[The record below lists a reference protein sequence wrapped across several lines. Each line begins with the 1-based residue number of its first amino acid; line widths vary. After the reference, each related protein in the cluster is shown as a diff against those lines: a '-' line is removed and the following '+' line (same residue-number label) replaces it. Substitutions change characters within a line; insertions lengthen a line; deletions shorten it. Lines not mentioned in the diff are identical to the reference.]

1 MKKTFYLL
9 ATLLFLGKV
18 QAQDIEIINP
28 AGGFKEIDFSK
39 PSFNLKPDPIPKA
52 SGTYSTT
59 HYLVVYCSDGAGES
73 GMIHQY
79 INMTNGVVGIPK
91 SLLSK
96 WETGSESVGDT
107 EGLDYW
113 TILPSMNQRMYVNT
127 PDMGKIVMEMTAGD
141 GTQTTTM
148 ARFDAY
154 MQGDIFWTSAKK
166 IKTKTFKKGAFVTS
180 ANNDAPAITADVYE
194 FNSEDG
200 KVHIYLKDLG
210 EASGQFAPIKSTY
223 AATGMGGMGWV
234 YNKRNNHVY
243 LVLQILRPDNVQYG
257 CRIVEFYPK
266 KHTFSGASYKPM
278 GDIMLDKIKENDSEK
293 NEEINEQLAQELEGE
308 EDTQLKALLK
318 EKAQIEKELQKKT
331 MENMSNAALLNDA
344 SEVTRSMYNM
354 AMDGDFLYKTLD
366 IDLRIEARR
375 IQIELSKDGI
385 SAEERRELNKKL
397 NCNTKQR
404 QLWVNYKDE
413 AKRLKEKVKGLEQYE
428 KMEKFTALMT
438 KYQEMSM
445 SICQ

>member
-1 MKKTFYLL
+1 MKKIFCLL
-9 ATLLFLGKV
+9 TSLLFLGKV

-28 AGGFKEIDFSK
+28 GGGFKEIDFTK
-39 PSFNLKPDPIPKA
+39 PSFNLKPDPIPKE
-52 SGTYSTT
+52 SEIYKTT
-59 HYLVVYCSDGAGES
+59 HYLVVYCSDGEGES
-73 GMIHQY
+73 GLIHQY

-91 SLLSK
+91 DLLRK
-96 WETGSESVGDT
+96 WQTGTESMPDA

-113 TILPSMNQRMYVNT
+113 TILPSMTQRMYLNS

-141 GTQTTTM
+141 GNQTTTM

-154 MQGDIFWTSAKK
+154 MQGEIFWTSAKK
-166 IKTKTFKKGAFVTS
+166 IKTKTFKKGSFVTS
-180 ANNDAPAITADVYE
+180 ANYDAPPVTADVYE
-194 FNSEDG
+194 FNSEEG

-243 LVLQILRPDNVQYG
+243 LVLQILKPNNVQYG

-266 KHTFSGASYKPM
+266 KHTFSGAGYKPM
-278 GDIMLDKIKENDSEK
+278 GDIMLEKIKEDNVEK
-293 NEEINEQLAQELEGE
+293 NEEIDEQLAEELESE
-308 EDTQLKALLK
+308 EDAQLKILLK
-318 EKAQIEKELQKKT
+318 EKAQIEKEIQKKT

-344 SEVTRSMYNM
+344 SEITRSTNEM
-354 AMDGDFLYKTLD
+354 AMSGDFVKIFD

-375 IQIELSKDGI
+375 TQIELSKEGI

-397 NCNTKQR
+397 NCNNKQR
-404 QLWVNYKDE
+404 QLWANYKDE
-413 AKRLKEKVKGLEQYE
+413 AKKLKEKVKGLEQYE
-428 KMEKFTALMT
+428 QMEKFTELMT
-438 KYQEMSM
+438 KYQNM
-445 SICQ
+445 SITICQ